1 MKINVD
7 KELLI
12 EHLKKVNFDYF
23 YKVDE
28 GEPHHDSIGYDHTI
42 YYRSLRYVPN
52 KVLKQWIKEI
62 KDGIKKSKEKKYD

>member
-7 KELLI
+7 KEILI
-12 EHLKKVNFDYF
+12 THLSNVNLDYF

-28 GEPHHDSIGYDHTI
+28 GEAHHDIVGYDHTI

-52 KVLKQWIKEI
+52 KVLKKWIREI
-62 KDGIKKSKEKKYD
+62 KDKIKEKK

>member
-7 KELLI
+7 KEILL
-12 EHLKKVNFDYF
+12 EHLKKVNLDYF

-28 GEPHHDSIGYDHTI
+28 GEAYHDSVGYDDTI

-52 KVLKQWIKEI
+52 KVLKKWIKEI
-62 KDGIKKSKEKKYD
+62 KDKIKEKKND

>member
-7 KELLI
+7 KELLL

-28 GEPHHDSIGYDHTI
+28 GEAHHDIVGYDDI
-42 YYRSLRYVPN
+42 LYYRSLRYVPN
-52 KVLKQWIKEI
+52 KVLRQWIKEI
-62 KDGIKKSKEKKYD
+62 KDGIKKSKEKK